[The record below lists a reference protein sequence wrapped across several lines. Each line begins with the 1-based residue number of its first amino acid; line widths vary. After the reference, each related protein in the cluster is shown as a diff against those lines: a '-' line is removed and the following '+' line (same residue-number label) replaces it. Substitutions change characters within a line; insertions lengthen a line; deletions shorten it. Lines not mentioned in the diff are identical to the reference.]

1 MSGSEYKNIIPSLTL
16 FEESKKLD
24 ISGACVSI
32 CTKALGG
39 KVELSDIT
47 PLEDGNTFPADLRRF
62 APAKGIDIDTW
73 YDIPEKVEQDLLRAY
88 LSDRGQDEGKTNR
101 NFVGHF
107 FLYDFGNSEGAP
119 PFGHCF
125 AIPARNKLS
134 RDLRKKLKSLD
145 SWLVVD
151 AMISSGYTTVTTK
164 DLAEW
169 LKEINEAG
177 MEVMVAKA
185 FLRK

>member
-1 MSGSEYKNIIPSLTL
+1 MTGVEYEDVIPSLNL
-16 FEESKKLD
+16 FAETQKLN
-24 ISGACVSI
+24 IPGACVGIS
-32 CTKALGG
+32 TKALGG
-39 KVELSDIT
+39 NVELSDIT
-47 PLEDGNTFPADLRRF
+47 PLEDGCTFPADLCRF
-62 APAKGIDIDTW
+62 APTKGIDIDTW

-107 FLYDFGNSEGAP
+107 FLYNFGDSESAP
-119 PFGHCF
+119 FFGHCF

-134 RDLRKKLKSLD
+134 RDLRKKLKSTD

-164 DLAEW
+164 NLAEW
-169 LKEINEAG
+169 LKEINKAG